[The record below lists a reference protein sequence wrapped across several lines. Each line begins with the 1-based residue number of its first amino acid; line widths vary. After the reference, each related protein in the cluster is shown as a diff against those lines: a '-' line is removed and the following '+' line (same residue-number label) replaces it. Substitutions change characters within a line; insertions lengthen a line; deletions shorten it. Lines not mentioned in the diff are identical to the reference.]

1 MRRLLLPIILLAL
14 AVVIGITTYFFL
26 IVLQRP
32 HPEDILVAKDDIHSG
47 DVLKEGM
54 VSAVEWQGKKV
65 PQDFIRVSDKKRY
78 IGRVLAVD
86 IIKGTPIVKGSLSR
100 PGAPIGVYAKIP
112 PGLRALTVKV
122 DQVSGVAGF
131 IRPGSRVDVLLAAG
145 RVGSGKGQESKI
157 ILQNVLVLA
166 SGRRTTQIKVKGK
179 EEPKVVNTITLLL
192 SPEGAEK
199 LSLAS
204 KMGALS
210 LALRTGGDTD
220 IVRTRGSK
228 AKDVWGE
235 VEEETPTL
243 VAKAPDE
250 KSKERR
256 DWVIIELIQ
265 GGVKEEVS
273 VPYAMPQMTEP
284 EAKPEVGT
292 DIFIEKEAESG

>member
-14 AVVIGITTYFFL
+14 AVVVGATTYIFL
-26 IVLQRP
+26 VVLQRT
-32 HPEDILVAKDDIHSG
+32 HPEDILVAKEDIHSG
-47 DVLKEGM
+47 NLLEEGM
-54 VSAVEWQGKKV
+54 VGAVEWQGKKV
-65 PQDFIRVSDKKRY
+65 PQSFIRVSDKKRY

-145 RVGSGKGQESKI
+145 RGGKEPEAKI
-157 ILQNVLVLA
+157 ILQHVLVLA
-166 SGRRTTQIKVKGK
+166 SGRRTTQIKVEGK
-179 EEPKVVNTITLLL
+179 EESKVVNTITLLL

-220 IVRTRGSK
+220 IVRTKGSK

-235 VEEETPTL
+235 VGEETPTL
-243 VAKAPDE
+243 VAKVPDE
-250 KSKERR
+250 KSKGGRY
-256 DWVIIELIQ
+256 WVIELIQ
-265 GGVKEEVS
+265 GGVKEEIS
-273 VPYAMPQMTEP
+273 VPFAMP
-284 EAKPEVGT
+284 
-292 DIFIEKEAESG
+292 